1 MSNFGAAIYI
11 TIYGLHCHRPLL
23 PHGPCHTPITPSIE
37 SHTPINIWPLFKKN
51 IRNHTVKIY
60 ELLIFI
66 DYEPVLLP
74 RVGGILV
81 DDAYI
86 PMCIP

>member
-1 MSNFGAAIYI
+1 MVFTVIAPSSPMAHA
-11 TIYGLHCHRPLL
+11 TPPL
-23 PHGPCHTPITPSIE
+23 PPSIE

-74 RVGGILV
+74 RVGGKLA

-86 PMCIP
+86 PKCIP